1 MDARKRLS
9 RRALLEGFASSGCAA
24 LAGAFLLG
32 MIPVRESAVRWQPRP
47 PGALPGEA
55 FSAACARCGQC
66 VSACPYETLR
76 LSSLRDPVPIGTP
89 YFTPREIPCYM
100 CRDLPCVK
108 ACPTGALNPEL
119 TDIREARMGVA
130 VVDPNSCLSWQGL
143 RCEVCF
149 RECPENGRAL
159 TIEVRPR
166 GLSRH
171 AVFVPVIHPDA
182 CTGCGLCEK
191 ACPTEEAAIRV
202 ADPTSVLGTIGS
214 HYRLGWLSEEDPKNL
229 RRDGPPAAPSAEPPA
244 EEDGSPPAAAPG
256 LDYLNNEEPL

>member
-1 MDARKRLS
+1 MT
-9 RRALLEGFASSGCAA
+9 
-24 LAGAFLLG
+24 AGACLLG
-32 MIPVRESAVRWQPRP
+32 MIPVRASAARWQPRP
-47 PGALPGEA
+47 PGALPAEA

-66 VSACPYETLR
+66 VSACPYDTLKLAGMR
-76 LSSLRDPVPIGTP
+76 SPAPVGTP

-108 ACPTGALNPEL
+108 ACPTGALDPDL
-119 TDIREARMGVA
+119 TDIRDARMGVA

-191 ACPTEEAAIRV
+191 ACPTDEAAIRV
-202 ADPTSVLGTIGS
+202 ADPSSVLGTIGS
-214 HYRLGWLSEEDPKNL
+214 HYRLGWLSEEDPKNM
-229 RRDGPPAAPSAEPPA
+229 RREGPPATPDAASSEGNAAKAPAT
-244 EEDGSPPAAAPG
+244 APG
-256 LDYLNNEEPL
+256 MDYLNSEEPL